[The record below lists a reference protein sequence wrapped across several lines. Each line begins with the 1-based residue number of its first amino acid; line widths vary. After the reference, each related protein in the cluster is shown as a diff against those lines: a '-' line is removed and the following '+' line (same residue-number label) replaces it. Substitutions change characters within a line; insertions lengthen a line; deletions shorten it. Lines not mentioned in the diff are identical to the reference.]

1 MTWVSLEGSEIPG
14 TVAKAVVAR
23 AVTSLNSE
31 LKSWAVSKNTGE
43 DRFALAASLV
53 EGVADGNAAVP
64 AVPRGVCLRWL
75 SGDGGDGSKGAVTML
90 RWNREEGIVQA
101 KIRLRTA
108 QWATMGTQDF
118 DVMFRHVGEGGG
130 LGEGAA
136 EGGAAEGGAAEV
148 AAALNTKG
156 EMEVGDLRQL
166 SKWQKYKACAP
177 EGAPLHICAC
187 H

>member
-1 MTWVSLEGSEIPG
+1 MTWVSLEGNEIPD
-14 TVAKAVVAR
+14 TVATAVVAR

-31 LKSWAVSKNTGE
+31 LKSWALSQNTGE
-43 DRFALAASLV
+43 DRFARAAALV
-53 EGVADGNAAVP
+53 EGVTEGKAA
-64 AVPRGVCLRWL
+64 AVPRGMCLRWL
-75 SGDGGDGSKGAVTML
+75 PGDGGDGSKGAVTML

-101 KIRLRTA
+101 KFRLRTA
-108 QWATMGTQDF
+108 QWETMGTQDF
-118 DVMFRHVGEGGG
+118 EVMFRHVGKGAGLGGG
-130 LGEGAA
+130 GKQGKGGA
-136 EGGAAEGGAAEV
+136 EGDAAEV
-148 AAALNTKG
+148 AAALHTKG